1 MRSLMSVS
9 ACSPRRRS
17 ADVVVMEPG
26 EDVVGVVGVAGVGR
40 EGEGEGAVVPMV
52 PVVPAVVVLV
62 AVLVAVPV
70 VVPAVVGRA
79 AVAGARVEVAVVPP
93 STCRTPLPSLPSV
106 KWLCCDGAM
115 QRNGCLERW
124 RSSEFSF
131 GRAGG

>member
-26 EDVVGVVGVAGVGR
+26 EDVVGVVGVAGVAGVGR
-40 EGEGEGAVVPMV
+40 EGEGAVVPMV
-52 PVVPAVVVLV
+52 PAVV
-62 AVLVAVPV
+62 VLVAVPV

>member
-1 MRSLMSVS
+1 M
-9 ACSPRRRS
+9 
-17 ADVVVMEPG
+17 VVMEPG
-26 EDVVGVVGVAGVGR
+26 EDVVGVVGVAGVAGVGR
-40 EGEGEGAVVPMV
+40 EGEGAVVPMV
-52 PVVPAVVVLV
+52 PAVV
-62 AVLVAVPV
+62 VLVAVPV